1 MAVSAV
7 DPEPWLSR
15 RQSATI
21 VGRCCRSN
29 RAGSRNLPAVFLF
42 SAEYSRVTDRRPVL
56 HICLTCKP
64 AGEDASPSE
73 EPTAGSRLHDAV
85 VERLRARDLEASIR
99 VNPVNCMANCEQGC
113 SLAIASPGKWAYL
126 AGFLNADL
134 ADDVIDYALVYDKS
148 RTGVVMPSKRA
159 ASLRD
164 VIVARVPAHP
174 DDLFE
179 PRETA

>member
-1 MAVSAV
+1 MS
-7 DPEPWLSR
+7 DL
-15 RQSATI
+15 
-21 VGRCCRSN
+21 
-29 RAGSRNLPAVFLF
+29 
-42 SAEYSRVTDRRPVL
+42 RPVL
-56 HICLTCKP
+56 HICMTCQP
-64 AGEDASPSE
+64 AGQPSGVPG
-73 EPTAGSRLHDAV
+73 EPTEGSQLHDAV

-164 VIVARVPAHP
+164 VMVARVPAHP

-179 PRETA
+179 PRDSA